1 MTDLVPGAVNF
12 RDTGGLHAGSGV
24 TRDGVLFRSGDLSRV
39 HDAGIAA
46 LRTLG
51 IRRVIDLRAD
61 DEVARSPSTLRPL
74 GATVQHVPLFFGSV
88 TSFFANDVSL
98 AEMYRHIVDDAGD
111 AVVAAVRGVLADQ
124 PVLVHCTVGKDR
136 TGVTV
141 ALMLAAAGVDTD
153 DVVADYARTER
164 LLPAAGT
171 AAAVAFLRARHPQAK
186 HLEEL
191 ATRSPAPVMQDLL
204 ADVTARFGSPA
215 DYLRAR
221 GMSGDEVTELRRVL
235 IGGE

>member
-12 RDTGGLHAGSGV
+12 RDTGGLHAGS
-24 TRDGVLFRSGDLSRV
+24 
-39 HDAGIAA
+39 
-46 LRTLG
+46 
-51 IRRVIDLRAD
+51 
-61 DEVARSPSTLRPL
+61 
-74 GATVQHVPLFFGSV
+74 
-88 TSFFANDVSL
+88 
-98 AEMYRHIVDDAGD
+98 
-111 AVVAAVRGVLADQ
+111 
-124 PVLVHCTVGKDR
+124 
-136 TGVTV
+136 GVTV

-171 AAAVAFLRARHPQAK
+171 AAAVAFQRARHPQAR